1 MRRKGLGVKF
11 IASAAASAAIGLLP
25 GGAALVIYGD
35 GLSVTAVSFLALL
48 GAGLAV
54 ASLYYAFGLLVIGP
68 LSRLSGAVDAMAGTP
83 GASQDSGRDELDAIR
98 AGLDRLAG
106 RMAGIGGEVERSSA
120 DMLAAA
126 DGISAR
132 CREVIDYSETQIGSV
147 ETVTEAMRE
156 LNGSGGMIS
165 ENVERVMSVASESAV
180 AVSQLAASVE
190 DVSSSAGALFDSIVE
205 SASMTDSMAMSIVET
220 AGSVDQLAALAKKTN
235 ANIES
240 IQVSF
245 ARVDKNT
252 RRSAELAEEVVSDAE
267 TGKVAVQQTIEGME
281 RIREEVEGGAE
292 MVRRLGRSSKAIDEI
307 NKVIAEVSEKT
318 NLLALNAAII
328 AAQAGEQGRSFAVVA
343 DEIKELAER
352 TGVSTKEIVKII
364 KAVQRDV
371 TLAVR
376 SMESGQ
382 ARVEEG
388 VVLTARAGEALGKI
402 IEGVVISKEVTGEI
416 ASATAEQVDKVM
428 QVSQAVAGIAEM
440 TSKISGATQEQ
451 ARSAEGVMLSAS
463 KIKELS
469 MALRKSTVEQAKGS
483 RRLKDAVGQ
492 VSEMTGQMRHAV
504 KTQLDDSA
512 RIEELVARIQD
523 SVVGNVDLV
532 ARMNDG
538 VEVLTSQA
546 RSLGKKASEL
556 KS

>member
-68 LSRLSGAVDAMAGTP
+68 LSRLSGALDAMAGTP